1 MAVAPA
7 NILTYNATL
16 NSGSKTAPAQAAS
29 YIQKNA
35 PAPSGANPYNQGG
48 GGQVLGTNI
57 GSSNG
62 GGGSAPAPT
71 GGGAPQIPQPSA
83 PNVDFNSLIQ
93 PALDALDAAIPG
105 LNQTEADQETGIN
118 QNKQTSLDTANQGIA
133 SQTGIIN
140 QAQTQQT
147 QNEQSASDAARRQY
161 AEIQQGLQARYG
173 ATTGTGAFASDLSGS
188 QTLRSL
194 SDIKTAAANA
204 QTQLSQKLQE
214 VQATGQTLLK
224 QINDQAGQQIS
235 QAKDNLNAQLSDIRN
250 QKGQLLA
257 HKADLAANAMQQ
269 YQATVNQVNA
279 ANAQF
284 AQQLYVQQQSA
295 QQSLQAGLSKAGA
308 IASAATP
315 QDLISLVKQFQ
326 QAGLTPT
333 VSQKLAGGGSL
344 SLTTPSTA
352 NQSNDPAALLQQ
364 LGLQ

>member
-1 MAVAPA
+1 MAGIPGLTITSKGSTPLPSKGSISFSGGAPLQISGNQIAPA
-7 NILTYNATL
+7 AAPKPVV
-16 NSGSKTAPAQAAS
+16 NSG
-29 YIQKNA
+29 
-35 PAPSGANPYNQGG
+35 GG
-48 GGQVLGTNI
+48 C
-57 GSSNG
+57 
-62 GGGSAPAPT
+62 GSAPAASG
-71 GGGAPQIPQPSA
+71 GGGAPQIPQPQA
-83 PNVDFNSLIQ
+83 PSIDFDALIK

-105 LNQTEADQETGIN
+105 LQTTEANQETGIKQN
-118 QNKQTSLDTANQGIA
+118 QQTALDTANQGIA

-140 QAQTQQT
+140 QAQTQQS
-147 QNEQSASDAARRQY
+147 QNERTASDAARRQY

-173 ATTGTGAFASDLSGS
+173 GTTGTGAFASDLSGS

-204 QTQLSQKLQE
+204 QTQLAQKLQE

-224 QINDQAGQQIS
+224 QINDQASQQIS
-235 QAKDNLNAQLSDIRN
+235 QAQDNLQAQLSDIRN

-257 HKADLAANAMQQ
+257 HKAELAANAMQQ
-269 YQATVNQVNA
+269 YQSTVNQVNT

-284 AQQLYVQQQSA
+284 AQQLYAQQQSA
-295 QQSLQAGLSKAGA
+295 QQSIQAGLSKASS

-315 QDLISLVKQFQ
+315 QDLISLVQQFQ

-344 SLTTPSTA
+344 SLTTP
-352 NQSNDPAALLQQ
+352 NQNNNNDPTALLQQ

>member
-1 MAVAPA
+1 MAAGLTLTGGAP
-7 NILTYNATL
+7 IK
-16 NSGSKTAPAQAAS
+16 S
-29 YIQKNA
+29 
-35 PAPSGANPYNQGG
+35 
-48 GGQVLGTNI
+48 GTNI
-57 GSSNG
+57 SF
-62 GGGSAPAPT
+62 
-71 GGGAPQIPQPSA
+71 GGGAPLQVQGKAINPVATPKPAVSSGGVTTPPVSGGNNTPPQIPPPQQP
-83 PNVDFNSLIQ
+83 NIDFNALIQ

-105 LNQTEADQETGIN
+105 LNQTEADQEAGIKQN
-118 QNKQTSLDTANQGIA
+118 QQTSLDTANQGIA

-173 ATTGTGAFASDLSGS
+173 GTTGTGAFASDLSGS

-214 VQATGQTLLK
+214 VQAAGQTQLK
-224 QINDQAGQQIS
+224 QINDQASQSIA
-235 QAKDNLNAQLSDIRN
+235 QAKDNLQAQLSDIRN

-284 AQQLYVQQQSA
+284 AQQLYAQQQAA
-295 QQSLQAGLSKAGA
+295 QQSLQAGLAKSGA
-308 IASAATP
+308 IANAATP
-315 QDLISLVKQFQ
+315 QELIGLVQQFQ
-326 QAGLTPT
+326 HAGVQGQATVDKIGNVTYGVSTPNA
-333 VSQKLAGGGSL
+333 S
-344 SLTTPSTA
+344 A
-352 NQSNDPAALLQQ
+352 NSNDPAALLQQ

>member
-1 MAVAPA
+1 MAITLSGGKIGSTLLSTPSKPAPA
-7 NILTYNATL
+7 PALGGLQTFQGTVPLA
-16 NSGSKTAPAQAAS
+16 SGGSKTTS
-29 YIQKNA
+29 
-35 PAPSGANPYNQGG
+35 SSGG
-48 GGQVLGTNI
+48 GVSTPAAT
-57 GSSNG
+57 
-62 GGGSAPAPT
+62 GGGSP
-71 GGGAPQIPQPSA
+71 PQIPQPQQPSI
-83 PNVDFNSLIQ
+83 DFDALIK

-105 LNQTEADQETGIN
+105 LQTTEANQETGIN
-118 QNKQTSLDTANQGIA
+118 QNKQTALDTANQGIT

-140 QAQTQQT
+140 QAQTQQS
-147 QNEQSASDAARRQY
+147 QNEQTASDAARRQY

-173 ATTGTGAFASDLSGS
+173 GTTGTGAFASDLSGS

-204 QTQLSQKLQE
+204 QTALAQKLQE

-224 QINDQAGQQIS
+224 QINDQASQQIS
-235 QAKDNLNAQLSDIRN
+235 QAQDNLQAQLSDIRN
-250 QKGQLLA
+250 QKGQLMA

-284 AQQLYVQQQSA
+284 AQQLYAQQQTA
-295 QQSLQAGLSKAGA
+295 QQSVQAGLSKASA

-326 QAGLTPT
+326 QAGVTPT
-333 VSQKLAGGGSL
+333 VSQKIDGGGTISL
-344 SLTTPSTA
+344 QPA
-352 NQSNDPAALLQQ
+352 NANSNDPTALLQQ